1 MNQPAMTVSMLM
13 SSPIVSVAPETR
25 LDAAY
30 RVLAARRISSVP
42 VIDGAGKA
50 LGVLSLTDLLRLG
63 RLEPASLAGLRPL
76 DLPEDPVSDHMH
88 KGVQT
93 VRPDAPVTVAAH
105 AMVEHRIH
113 RVYVEDEGVLAGVF
127 SIDEVLVAV
136 RNLRISTPIGEVM
149 TKPVIT
155 LPVSAT
161 VTQATARLDAVGVTG
176 IAIVDEYGHAVGVFT
191 QVEALSARDM
201 APSANVEEVMSF
213 SLLSQHG
220 KTPLYRAAAHAYEAG
235 ARRVFVVENGKL
247 HGLLTGLDFAR
258 LLATAS

>member
-1 MNQPAMTVSMLM
+1 MNQPSLTVSMLM
-13 SSPIVSVAPETR
+13 SSPVVSVAPETL

-30 RVLAARRISSVP
+30 RVLVERGISSVP
-42 VIDGAGKA
+42 VLDEAGRA
-50 LGVLSLTDLLRLG
+50 VGVLSFTDLLRLG
-63 RLEPASLAGLRPL
+63 RLEPASLAGVRPL
-76 DLPEDPVSDHMH
+76 DLPKEPVSEHMH

-93 VRPDAPVTVAAH
+93 VRPDEPVTRAAY
-105 AMVEHRIH
+105 AMVEHHIH

-136 RNLRISTPIGEVM
+136 RNLRLGVPIGQVM

-161 VTQATARLDAVGVTG
+161 VREATARLDGVGVTG
-176 IAIVDEYGHAVGVFT
+176 LAIVDEYGHAVGVFT
-191 QVEALSARDM
+191 QAEALASRDL

-235 ARRVFVVENGKL
+235 ARRVFVVEDGKL
-247 HGLLTGLDFAR
+247 QGLLTGLDFAR
-258 LLATAS
+258 LLAAAS